1 MYWSSF
7 QFSCLF
13 IFIKVWLNIASW
25 KCAKTILLVKLWVF
39 SKYQKLCMARPFK
52 VGRLQSISQKLHCSN
67 HFKEGD
73 ISQGKRPSLKKNATP
88 LLFANKLKTYK
99 FENCQMFAV
108 NILELSLCKKGNLKI
123 YQLHKIPLSQCPPH
137 TKCRKLE

>member
-1 MYWSSF
+1 MDCKHSISYCSTF
-7 QFSCLF
+7 KFRCLF
-13 IFIKVWLNIASW
+13 ISIQACLNIASW
-25 KCAKTILLVKLWVF
+25 KSAKKCEFFQNTE
-39 SKYQKLCMARPFK
+39 KLCKARPFK

-99 FENCQMFAV
+99 FENCQIFAV
-108 NILELSLCKKGNLKI
+108 NILEFSLNKERKSKNWS
-123 YQLHKIPLSQCPPH
+123 IP
-137 TKCRKLE
+137 